1 MFEKSLYSKIST
13 FRMKSDVMQ
22 FFFSS
27 SSEKEEEYYFIKMSV
42 FLQKTLMP
50 FGTPVAGKNQ
60 GKINKLT

>member
-1 MFEKSLYSKIST
+1 
-13 FRMKSDVMQ
+13 MKSDVMQ